1 MNKIYYLHSEQGS
14 CEAICICEENR
25 NIENPLVISAVY
37 PVGVIFSKI
46 LHTLK
51 PWIENPY
58 KVSMQE
64 TLKRFSNED
73 SSFSSISCK
82 DDVLKSIF
90 NVILSE
96 DKSIQRIRPYDEFQP
111 SIIMC
116 ISYINLCCNDKDLEK
131 TKVFDRFVFSSGFTY
146 PPKSIYPEIDVK
158 DAPKL
163 KEGITDHFTF
173 KPNVG
178 YKSKR
183 LFSIATEKSVTNNE
197 LVTPLTVYE
206 ISDVLDLILASVS
219 AVFSQGYSIGKCRF
233 CENYFV
239 FYDKK
244 RKYCENLNKN
254 IKMGCYESAN
264 KKRIADKRASQ
275 SQRLYNSLRE
285 MYSRKSEEE
294 YENFKKESK
303 EWNRKIRN
311 NEASEEEYVAW
322 LKSKYARKYKK

>member
-64 TLKRFSNED
+64 TLKGFSDED
-73 SSFSSISCK
+73 SSFPSVSCK

-90 NVILSE
+90 NVLLSE
-96 DKSIQRIRPYDEFQP
+96 DKSIQRIRTYDEIQS
-111 SIIMC
+111 SITVCM
-116 ISYINLCCNDKDLEK
+116 SYINLCCNEKELEK
-131 TKVFDRFVFSSGFTY
+131 MRVLDMFISSSGLSH
-146 PPKSIYPEIDVK
+146 PSKSIYPEVDVMEIGS
-158 DAPKL
+158 A
-163 KEGITDHFTF
+163 ITEHFAF

-183 LFSIATEKSVTNNE
+183 LFTIATEKTVTNNK

-206 ISDVLDLILASVS
+206 IGDIVDLILASLS
-219 AVFSQGYSIGKCRF
+219 AVFSQGYSMGICRF
-233 CENYFV
+233 CKTYFV
-239 FYDKK
+239 SYDKK
-244 RKYCENLNKN
+244 RKYCENLNQN
-254 IKMGCYESAN
+254 IKLGCYESAN
-264 KKRIADKRASQ
+264 KKRISDKRASQ

>member
-1 MNKIYYLHSEQGS
+1 MNKIYYLHSEESS

-25 NIENPLVISAVY
+25 NIENPFVISAVY

-58 KVSMQE
+58 KVPMQE
-64 TLKRFSNED
+64 TLKEFSNED

-82 DDVLKSIF
+82 DSALKSIF
-90 NVILSE
+90 NVLLCE
-96 DKSIQRIRPYDEFQP
+96 DKSVKKIRSNDECQS

-116 ISYINLCCNDKDLEK
+116 MSYINLCCNKNELEK
-131 TKVFDRFVFSSGFTY
+131 VKVLDMFVSSSGLTH
-146 PPKSIYPEIDVK
+146 PSKSIYPEVDVMRIGS
-158 DAPKL
+158 A
-163 KEGITDHFTF
+163 ITDHFTF

-183 LFSIATEKSVTNNE
+183 LFSVATEKPVTSNE

-206 ISDVLDLILASVS
+206 ISDVLDLILASLS
-219 AVFSQGYSIGKCRF
+219 AVFSQGYSMGVCRF
-233 CENYFV
+233 CKTYFV
-239 FYDKK
+239 SYDKK

-275 SQRLYNSLRE
+275 SQKMYNSLRE
-285 MYSRKSEEE
+285 MYSRKPGEE
-294 YENFKKESK
+294 YENFKRESK
-303 EWNRKIRN
+303 EWNRKIRD
-311 NEASEEEYVAW
+311 NEASEEEYVTW